1 VQKST
6 SSTSRLKL
14 PDTQNFVERE
24 QGEAI
29 EQDSSVCSTTE
40 LTLPR
45 ELSLSPLQQ
54 TTTTAQVL
62 SQLLFAEFFAYQQQ
76 LSLFLKLFML
86 ETMFREKVCC
96 RAPTTSRHF

>member
-1 VQKST
+1 VQKSA

-29 EQDSSVCSTTE
+29 EQDRSVCSSTSE

-45 ELSLSPLQQ
+45 ELSLSPLQP

-62 SQLLFAEFFAYQQQ
+62 SQLLFAEFC
-76 LSLFLKLFML
+76 L
-86 ETMFREKVCC
+86 
-96 RAPTTSRHF
+96 PTTTAIL